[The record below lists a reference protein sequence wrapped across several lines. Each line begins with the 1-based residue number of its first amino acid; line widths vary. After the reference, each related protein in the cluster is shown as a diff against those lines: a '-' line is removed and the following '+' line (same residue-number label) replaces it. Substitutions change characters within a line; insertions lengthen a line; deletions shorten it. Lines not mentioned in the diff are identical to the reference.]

1 MLNKIVLSG
10 TVLTVRPVLKILA
23 LLVYIICYYIYHILY
38 ISLAAKESLVTVGDK
53 PSMNCNMDFASFLCI

>member
-38 ISLAAKESLVTVGDK
+38 ISLAVKESLVTVGDK